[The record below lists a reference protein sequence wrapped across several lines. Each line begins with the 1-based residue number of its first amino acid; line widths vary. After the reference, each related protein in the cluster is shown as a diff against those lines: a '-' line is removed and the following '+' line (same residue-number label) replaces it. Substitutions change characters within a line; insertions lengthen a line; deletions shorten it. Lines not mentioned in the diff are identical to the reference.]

1 MALRESMRNSA
12 AADAISLPQR
22 KVWAS
27 SAFVP
32 ALVRGLVQGKLVPVV
47 IFGALAAL
55 TIWLWLLVIRGCG
68 RLDIAA
74 SMFHSHWCGSSTH
87 DPRRTPHRFDCRR

>member
-1 MALRESMRNSA
+1 
-12 AADAISLPQR
+12 
-22 KVWAS
+22 
-27 SAFVP
+27 
-32 ALVRGLVQGKLVPVV
+32 VV

>member
-1 MALRESMRNSA
+1 VALRESIRNSA
-12 AADAISLPQR
+12 AADAISRPQR

-55 TIWLWLLVIRGCG
+55 TIWLWVLVIRGCG

-74 SMFHSHWCGSSTH
+74 SMFHSHRVWLI
-87 DPRRTPHRFDCRR
+87 DPRSQADPAPL